1 MARRVKCDQTRPA
14 CQRCIRAHRICSGF
28 DRIEFVDEGP
38 QLRSLYDAPG
48 PGTPA
53 FPPEAISGTFSTSSV
68 SETEVPSGSR
78 GIAANRDITEAS
90 QKVNEAGQ
98 WIQGAF
104 ERGALVTLL
113 APNVMQDQ
121 LLATFIASVR
131 EPVLASTF
139 RSHSSWLTEV
149 ALRPSLS
156 DSLTWAIRAISISNL
171 GRKAE
176 DPELIE
182 VSRFL
187 YGKSLVKLKRTLED
201 KDEGLSSDTLSAT
214 ILLSFYEVFNCT
226 NDYAWIRHAG
236 GAGRLIQLRG
246 PDRHRSGFGRLVFL
260 ACRTSVIMDAFQR
273 SIPCFLEAPPWRKLC
288 WDLHQDTSHGPLIFT
303 NEEYFQE
310 LVGYPAFLRDVEQ
323 AIGNPDTTS
332 ERFSRLH
339 TKALTHRSSF
349 RSIHDRMGQEML
361 AAGTGPTETA
371 SSLQDSLFP
380 VVYTYPDIHIA
391 THYCCY
397 WTIMCAI
404 NIAILGL
411 EAKIASSQAKP
422 AGPLPMEA
430 QGLPRP
436 APVPSNDNTPAS
448 PSPEMSDPSPK
459 GISFFWAAAKSR
471 GNLPTYVAENAGY
484 AREICKSAE
493 FMYRTPFL
501 GPLFLVVALRMAL
514 RMFISEAEKA
524 WIVRMLK
531 DIGERMGFA
540 VVEVERY
547 KLQRSKTIRAEWGA
561 EGSPSHQGLVDAEL
575 ER

>member
-1 MARRVKCDQTRPA
+1 MTM
-14 CQRCIRAHRICSGF
+14 
-28 DRIEFVDEGP
+28 
-38 QLRSLYDAPG
+38 
-48 PGTPA
+48 
-53 FPPEAISGTFSTSSV
+53 
-68 SETEVPSGSR
+68 
-78 GIAANRDITEAS
+78 
-90 QKVNEAGQ
+90 
-98 WIQGAF
+98 
-104 ERGALVTLL
+104 L

-121 LLATFIASVR
+121 LLANFIASVR

-139 RSHSSWLTEV
+139 RAHSSWLTEV

-156 DSLTWAIRAISISNL
+156 DALTWAIRAISISNL

-176 DPELIE
+176 DSELIE
-182 VSRFL
+182 VSRLL

-226 NDYAWIRHAG
+226 SDYAWIRHAG

-260 ACRTSVIMDAFQR
+260 ACRTSVIMDAFQQ
-273 SIPCFLEAPPWRKLC
+273 SIPCFLEAPPWRRLC
-288 WDLHQDTSHGPLIFT
+288 WDLHQDRSHAPLIVT

-310 LVGYPAFLRDVEQ
+310 LVGYPALLKEVNQ
-323 AIGNPDTTS
+323 AIRNPQTKT
-332 ERFSRLH
+332 ERFSRLR

-361 AAGTGPTETA
+361 AAGTGPTETT
-371 SSLQDSLFP
+371 SSLQDSPFAI
-380 VVYTYPDIHIA
+380 VYTYPDIHIA

-411 EAKIASSQAKP
+411 EARLASVEVIQPRPPSI
-422 AGPLPMEA
+422 EA
-430 QGLPRP
+430 QDLPRP
-436 APVPSNDNTPAS
+436 APVLSNDNPRISSS
-448 PSPEMSDPSPK
+448 PDANDPPPR
-459 GISFFWAAAKSR
+459 GISSFWAAAKSR
-471 GNLPTYVAENAGY
+471 GNSPTYIAENASY

-501 GPLFLVVALRMAL
+501 GPLFLVVALRLAL

-524 WIVRMLK
+524 WIVKMLK
-531 DIGERMGFA
+531 DIGKRMGFA

-547 KLQRSKTIRAEWGA
+547 RSLRSQDVRTEWRA
-561 EGSPSHQGLVDAEL
+561 EGSPGHKGLVDAEL

>member
-38 QLRSLYDAPG
+38 QLRSLYDAPA
-48 PGTPA
+48 PETPA
-53 FPPEAISGTFSTSSV
+53 FTPGAFSGTFSTSPV
-68 SETEVPSGSR
+68 SEPGLRSGSR
-78 GIAANRDITEAS
+78 EIAASRDAS
-90 QKVNEAGQ
+90 ETSQPVNEAGR

-121 LLATFIASVR
+121 LLANFIASLR

-139 RSHSSWLTEV
+139 RSHNSWLTEV

-156 DSLTWAIRAISISNL
+156 DSLTWAVRAISISNL

-187 YGKSLVKLKRTLED
+187 YGKSLLKLKRTLED

-246 PDRHRSGFGRLVFL
+246 PDRHRSGFGRTVFL
-260 ACRTSVIMDAFQR
+260 ACRTSVIMDAFQQH
-273 SIPCFLEAPPWRKLC
+273 IPCFLEAPPWRKLC
-288 WDLHQDTSHGPLIFT
+288 WDLHQDKSPAPLIFT
-303 NEEYFQE
+303 DEEYFQE
-310 LVGYPAFLRDVEQ
+310 LVKYPAFLREVNQ
-323 AIGNPDTTS
+323 AIGNPNTKVES
-332 ERFSRLH
+332 FSRLH
-339 TKALTHRSSF
+339 TKGLTNRSNF
-349 RSIHDRMGQEML
+349 HSIHDRMGQEML
-361 AAGTGPTETA
+361 AAGTGPTNKP
-371 SSLQDSLFP
+371 SSLQDSPFP

-397 WTIMCAI
+397 WTIMCAM
-404 NIAILGL
+404 NIAVLGL
-411 EAKIASSQAKP
+411 EAKIASIQAVQP
-422 AGPLPMEA
+422 QPPPREA
-430 QGLPRP
+430 QGLPVP
-436 APVPSNDNTPAS
+436 APVPSNHGTQAS
-448 PSPEMSDPSPK
+448 PSPERSDPHPRIISP
-459 GISFFWAAAKSR
+459 FWAAAKSR
-471 GNLPTYVAENAGY
+471 GNAPTYVAENAGY
-484 AREICKSAE
+484 AREICKSVE

-514 RMFISEAEKA
+514 RMFISEEEKA

-531 DIGERMGFA
+531 DIGKRMGFA
-540 VVEVERY
+540 TVEVERY
-547 KLQRSKTIRAEWGA
+547 KAQRSKTVRAEWGS
-561 EGSPSHQGLVDAEL
+561 EGSPGHKGLVDGEL